1 MVNNTSYSGIEVER
15 RVGDHRNKV
24 KYNTTID
31 DQGRRDYYS
40 TLEMDTNSKKVQ
52 IGKSTN
58 ESKWN
63 IRDIDGEN
71 ETVSSA
77 PFTSHSHRS
86 ELADFGIDA
95 KDVFN
100 TGSSSKKS
108 PTEKK
113 SPKEKKSV
121 KKKSV
126 KKKSVKKKSVKKKSA
141 NGGAKKKKI
150 SRKKSS
156 NGGAKKKKKKKKT
169 N

>member
-40 TLEMDTNSKKVQ
+40 TLDMDTNSKKVQ
-52 IGKSTN
+52 IGKSNN

-63 IRDIDGEN
+63 IRNINGEN

-100 TGSSSKKS
+100 TGSSAKNS
-108 PTEKK
+108 PT
-113 SPKEKKSV
+113 EKKSV

-126 KKKSVKKKSVKKKSA
+126 KKKSVKKKSVKKKSVK
-141 NGGAKKKKI
+141 GGTKKKKI
-150 SRKKSS
+150 SKKKSL
-156 NGGAKKKKKKKKT
+156 GGAKKKKKKKKKT